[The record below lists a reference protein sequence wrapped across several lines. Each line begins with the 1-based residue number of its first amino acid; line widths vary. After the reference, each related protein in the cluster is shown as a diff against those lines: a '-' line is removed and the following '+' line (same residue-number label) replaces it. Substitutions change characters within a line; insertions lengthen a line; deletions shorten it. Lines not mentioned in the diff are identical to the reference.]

1 MLHLSRCLLVLALIL
16 AGATANDEK
25 ATTATTS
32 SPGNCH
38 EEETI
43 DSRVRVAS
51 LRLEEVQIPLII
63 SIFIIVVILVKIGE
77 KIKT

>member
-16 AGATANDEK
+16 SGATANDEK
-25 ATTATTS
+25 ATTAS
-32 SPGNCH
+32 SPENCH
-38 EEETI
+38 EEEAI

-63 SIFIIVVILVKIGE
+63 SVFIIVVILVKIGE
-77 KIKT
+77 DKHY